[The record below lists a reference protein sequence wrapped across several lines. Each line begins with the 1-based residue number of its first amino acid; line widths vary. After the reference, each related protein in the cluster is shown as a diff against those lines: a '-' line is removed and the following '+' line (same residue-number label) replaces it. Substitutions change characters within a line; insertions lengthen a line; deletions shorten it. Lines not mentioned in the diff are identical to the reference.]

1 MEVQLQGEDHLSL
14 ASTSSSGQ
22 YYGRS
27 EHYVYDED
35 AVDRIFALRKMEAS
49 YSLQTFLQVQLQSQT
64 ESSSGR
70 GTSSSALSDSWRSKV
85 TQWAF
90 NVVDHFG
97 LSREVVAVSMGIFD
111 RYLATR
117 ATTSGNMVLLTSL
130 TTLHMAIKFHE
141 TKRVKSSVLANLS
154 RGQFDTA
161 HIEEMELKILS
172 ALSWKIYAPT
182 PLSFLS
188 EFLHFLPK
196 ELVSTMERK
205 EVYEISKYLAEL
217 SVCEASFVG
226 RPNSVVALA
235 AIANV
240 MESMTFECFSQDDK
254 EDYLETLS
262 DVMGQTFSS
271 QSICET
277 RDKLRTMFAKVS
289 AADSFEASSCAQQTA
304 YHQSPHAGSR
314 VVSPSGSPSSA
325 RSSKAYS
332 TIDGAGSG
340 SGDNRLYGNGKYQ
353 DAKTT
358 RTNFWYTPSPP
369 HSRSGVASKVTVAA
383 FRSHA

>member
-1 MEVQLQGEDHLSL
+1 MEVQLQGEDLSL
-14 ASTSSSGQ
+14 ASNSSGQ
-22 YYGRS
+22 YYGRP
-27 EHYVYDED
+27 EPYVYDEE
-35 AVDRIFALRKMEAS
+35 AVDRIFALRKMETS
-49 YSLQTFLQVQLQSQT
+49 YSFQTFLQLQLQSPST
-64 ESSSGR
+64 TGSSG
-70 GTSSSALSDSWRSKV
+70 GTSSLSDSWRSKV

-130 TTLHMAIKFHE
+130 TTLHLAIKFHE
-141 TKRVKSSVLANLS
+141 TKRVKSGVLANLS

-188 EFLHFLPK
+188 EFLHFLPQ
-196 ELVSTMERK
+196 ELVSAVERK

-217 SVCEASFVG
+217 AVCEASFVG

-240 MESMTFECFSQDDK
+240 MEAMTFERFSQDDK
-254 EDYLETLS
+254 EEYLETLS
-262 DVMGQTFSS
+262 ELMGQTFSS

-277 RDKLRTMFAKVS
+277 RDRLRVMFAKVS
-289 AADSFEASSCAQQTA
+289 EAESFEAAASAQTA
-304 YHQSPHAGSR
+304 YHKSPHAGSR

-325 RSSKAYS
+325 TSNKTYS
-332 TIDGAGSG
+332 TIGGST
-340 SGDNRLYGNGKYQ
+340 DHRLYGKYQ
-353 DAKTT
+353 DVTST

-369 HSRSGVASKVTVAA
+369 HSRSGVTSKVAIA
-383 FRSHA
+383 GFRSHV